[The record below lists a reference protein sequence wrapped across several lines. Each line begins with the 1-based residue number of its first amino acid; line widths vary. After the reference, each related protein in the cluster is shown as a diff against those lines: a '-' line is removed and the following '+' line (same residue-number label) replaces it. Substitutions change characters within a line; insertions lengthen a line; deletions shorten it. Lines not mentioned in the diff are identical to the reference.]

1 MAGCGFWLAFLNFA
15 IIENSNTLL
24 TYYYPVSLIIVMFI
38 GPSIY
43 MYVRLL
49 LGYVGDFNRVRT
61 WLHAIPS
68 LPAICYSIYFATLP
82 AQTRITWLYADYDK
96 VRWQEYVINNLFYI
110 QLISYIISCLWM
122 VIRQSKKSKL
132 IEFGGKLIDIS
143 WLRYFFIIALTF
155 FFIEAFIC
163 TIANSDRLNTLIG
176 LVFMDVLFVYFFI
189 NSIWKTGLFIDNY
202 TELPKTVPVS
212 LKLQKETV
220 ENYFTIL
227 AETMDRNKLYLS
239 ENCTIED
246 VAETTHIPKHHLSHI
261 LNSHLNK
268 SFSDFINEYR
278 IKYACQ
284 LIKDKNQG
292 YLTLEAIGLKCGFG
306 SKTTFNRAFKKHS
319 GLTPSEFKQS
329 NS

>member
-1 MAGCGFWLAFLNFA
+1 
-15 IIENSNTLL
+15 
-24 TYYYPVSLIIVMFI
+24 
-38 GPSIY
+38 
-43 MYVRLL
+43 
-49 LGYVGDFNRVRT
+49 
-61 WLHAIPS
+61 
-68 LPAICYSIYFATLP
+68 
-82 AQTRITWLYADYDK
+82 
-96 VRWQEYVINNLFYI
+96 
-110 QLISYIISCLWM
+110 
-122 VIRQSKKSKL
+122 
-132 IEFGGKLIDIS
+132 
-143 WLRYFFIIALTF
+143 
-155 FFIEAFIC
+155 
-163 TIANSDRLNTLIG
+163 
-176 LVFMDVLFVYFFI
+176 MDVLFVYLFV

-202 TELPKTVPVS
+202 TELPKSVSVS

-239 ENCTIED
+239 ENCTIDD
-246 VAETTHIPKHHLSHI
+246 VAEAVQIAKHHLSYI

-292 YLTLEAIGLKCGFG
+292 HLTLEAIGLKCGFG

-319 GLTPSEFKQS
+319 GLTPSEYKRS